1 MRDYSIGDLAQRT
14 GLAVRT
20 IRFYSDSGVLPPIG
34 RDAAGYRRYSLEA
47 VARLDLIRTLR
58 ELGVDLATI
67 GRVVEAAAV
76 VPEVAAAHVKALD
89 VQIRTLRLRRAVL
102 RAVARGE
109 DQSRGVELMHKLVG
123 LSETERHRIIHDFID
138 DTFGRVDAN
147 PELVE
152 LLRQSLPDLP
162 DDPTPEQVDAWVELA
177 ELVQDPDFRA
187 GVRRAAEHQ
196 ATERANGDQTGLHHE
211 LTAHVRDRVEEALAA
226 RIDPASPAAGVVVD
240 ELARRYGEVFGD
252 TDSSQ
257 FRARMLTR
265 IQVGGDPR
273 VERYWQLLA
282 IINGWPE
289 PPSLAPIFAWFA
301 EALQQHPAPSPGP
314 PATS

>member
-1 MRDYSIGDLAQRT
+1 MQDYSIGDLAKRT

-58 ELGVDLATI
+58 ELGVDLATVR
-67 GRVVEAAAV
+67 RVVDREV
-76 VPEVAAAHVKALD
+76 SVPEVAAAHADALD

-109 DQSRGVELMHKLVG
+109 DHTRGVELMHKLAS
-123 LSETERHRIIHDFID
+123 LSEAERHRIIQEFID

-152 LLRQSLPDLP
+152 LLRQSMPDLP

-177 ELVQDPDFRA
+177 DLVQDQDFRS

-196 ATERANGDQTGLHHE
+196 AAERANGDQTGLHHE
-211 LTAHVRDRVEEALAA
+211 LTAQVRDRVEEALAA
-226 RIDPASPAAGVVVD
+226 RIDPASPTAGVVVD
-240 ELARRYGEVFGD
+240 ELVRRYGEVFGD
-252 TDSSQ
+252 ADGPA
-257 FRARMLTR
+257 FRARILTR
-265 IQVGGDPR
+265 VRIGADPR

-282 IINGWPE
+282 IINGWPT
-289 PPSLAPIFAWFA
+289 PPSLAPTFAWFT
-301 EALQQHPAPSPGP
+301 EALQAHPAPRP
-314 PATS
+314 

>member
-1 MRDYSIGDLAQRT
+1 VRDYSIGDLARRT

-58 ELGVDLATI
+58 ELGVDLPTVR
-67 GRVVEAAAV
+67 RVVDQEVSVA
-76 VPEVAAAHVKALD
+76 EVAAAHVEALD

-123 LSETERHRIIHDFID
+123 LSEAERHRIIHEFID

-162 DDPTPEQVDAWVELA
+162 DDPEPEQVDAWVQLT

-187 GVRRAAEHQ
+187 GVRRAAEYQ
-196 ATERANGDQTGLHHE
+196 AAERARGDQTGLHHE

-226 RIDPASPAAGVVVD
+226 GIGPASPAAGDVVD
-240 ELARRYGEVFGD
+240 DLARRYGEVFGD
-252 TDSSQ
+252 VDTSE
-257 FRARMLTR
+257 FRAWMLTR

-273 VERYWQLLA
+273 VEQYWQLLA
-282 IINGWPE
+282 VINGWPP
-289 PPSLAPIFAWFA
+289 PPSLAPVFAWFA
-301 EALQQHPAPSPGP
+301 EALQRHPAPQPQVL
-314 PATS
+314 